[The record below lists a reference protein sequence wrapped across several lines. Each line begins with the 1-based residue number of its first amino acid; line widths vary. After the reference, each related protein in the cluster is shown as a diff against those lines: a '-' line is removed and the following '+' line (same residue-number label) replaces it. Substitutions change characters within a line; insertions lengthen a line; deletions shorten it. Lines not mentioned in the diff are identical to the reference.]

1 MSGGLLSKRGPILM
15 TRSPVPTYFAF
26 LSRTGRSQRS
36 GVLGG
41 FGGVLDLTGLAGVVD
56 LTTSTVAESEST
68 SENFLMLAS
77 VDFLMRSLR
86 LGGEGEGV

>member
-1 MSGGLLSKRGPILM
+1 MRVSGGLLWKRGPILL
-15 TRSPVPTYFAF
+15 TRSPVRSVAC
-26 LSRTGRSQRS
+26 LSRQGRSQRS

-41 FGGVLDLTGLAGVVD
+41 LAGVVAGVVD
-56 LTTSTVAESEST
+56 FTTSTDVESEST

-86 LGGEGEGV
+86 FGGEGEGV